1 MTPHTSSD
9 PRRLRVVHL
18 VETLALGGMERVVQR
33 LALETDAQRFEV
45 HVVCLKAV
53 GVVGDELRAAGIP
66 VSCVE
71 VSRDRPDYLG
81 FVTIG
86 RFLRGLRPDVVHT
99 HNSPALIFGATGAW
113 LAGVRRIVH
122 TEHGRKFPDRL
133 RYMVAERIASSV
145 VNRVVGVT
153 QEVTDA
159 LRRFEFIPAR
169 KLTTVVNGVA
179 APTPISAAERIRVRS
194 EDFQVD
200 ATQFV
205 VGFAGRFVWEK
216 DLPNLL
222 QAWQQVHAANPHAVL
237 VLAGDGPERPAV
249 EAAIAQ
255 LGIGASIRLL
265 GMRADVPRLLQAMDA
280 FVMASK
286 SEGLPLALLEA
297 MAVGLPCVCTRVG
310 GMPAA
315 LGDGAAGWIV
325 PPGDPAALADRLELV
340 VTDAAER
347 RRVSA
352 AAVRRFDEQYT
363 SRAMVQAYQDLY
375 DPRHG

>member
-1 MTPHTSSD
+1 MTTSD
-9 PRRLRVVHL
+9 HRRLRVVHL

-45 HVVCLKAV
+45 QVVCLKAV

-179 APTPISAAERIRVRS
+179 APTPISATERSRVRT

-222 QAWQQVHAANPHAVL
+222 QAWQRVLAAKPHAVL

-255 LGIGASIRLL
+255 LGIGPSIRLL

-315 LGDGAAGWIV
+315 LGDGEAGWIV
-325 PPGDPAALADRLELV
+325 PPSDPAALADRLEHV
-340 VTDAAER
+340 VTDAADR
-347 RRVSA
+347 RRVAEA
-352 AAVRRFDEQYT
+352 AARRFDAQYT